1 MPYTRSLSRRETK
14 LAGKTRLH
22 SVCERCHGV
31 TGALKGMPTMK
42 LELMEK
48 QRITPSLKKMAL
60 VKRQKESSMMSDIG
74 LLILRLAVGGLL
86 AGHGTQKLFGWF
98 SGPGLKGT
106 AGWLESLGLKPGTP
120 WATAAST
127 SEFGGGVLTT
137 LGFLHPLGP
146 LGTMGAMIM
155 ATVKAHWGKPIWAS
169 KGGAELPVIN
179 MATALA
185 LTLTGPGR
193 FSLDY
198 VLGIRLPR
206 ALVITIASVEAATV
220 AIGIVSPTTPP
231 PTEKQATTNTVAAG
245 QGTARV

>member
-1 MPYTRSLSRRETK
+1 MKFDVMKKQSIPDTLEEKGVFNGRE
-14 LAGKTRLH
+14 
-22 SVCERCHGV
+22 
-31 TGALKGMPTMK
+31 
-42 LELMEK
+42 
-48 QRITPSLKKMAL
+48 
-60 VKRQKESSMMSDIG
+60 ESSMMSDVG
-74 LLILRLAVGGLL
+74 LLILRLAAGGLL
-86 AGHGTQKLFGWF
+86 VGHGSQKLFGWF

-120 WATAAST
+120 WATAASA

-155 ATVKAHWGKPIWAS
+155 ATVKAHWGKPIWAN

-193 FSLDY
+193 FSLDH
-198 VLGIRLPR
+198 VFGIRLPR
-206 ALVITIASVEAATV
+206 ALVIAIAIVEAAMV
-220 AIGIVSPTTPP
+220 AIGIVSRPTPTPAP
-231 PTEKQATTNTVAAG
+231 AAEQRATMPVEAG
-245 QGTARV
+245 RDS

>member
-1 MPYTRSLSRRETK
+1 
-14 LAGKTRLH
+14 
-22 SVCERCHGV
+22 
-31 TGALKGMPTMK
+31 MK
-42 LELMEK
+42 LDVM
-48 QRITPSLKKMAL
+48 KKKNIPATL
-60 VKRQKESSMMSDIG
+60 EAIGVFKGRKKSSTMSDIG

-86 AGHGTQKLFGWF
+86 TGHGSQKLFGWF
-98 SGPGLKGT
+98 SGPGLKGM
-106 AGWLESLGLKPGTP
+106 AGLLESLGLEPGTP
-120 WATAAST
+120 WATAAAG

-137 LGFLHPLGP
+137 LGFLQPLGP

-179 MATALA
+179 MAAALA

-206 ALVITIASVEAATV
+206 MLIIAIAIVEAAMV
-220 AIGIVSPTTPP
+220 AVGIMSRPTPP
-231 PTEKQATTNTVAAG
+231 PTPPAEKQATTTVAAG
-245 QGTARV
+245 QDTGRA

>member
-1 MPYTRSLSRRETK
+1 M
-14 LAGKTRLH
+14 
-22 SVCERCHGV
+22 
-31 TGALKGMPTMK
+31 MK
-42 LELMEK
+42 MNVMEK
-48 QRITPSLKKMAL
+48 QKMPISLMKRA
-60 VKRQKESSMMSDIG
+60 VIKRQKESSVMRDIG
-74 LLILRLAVGGLL
+74 LLVLRLAVGGLL
-86 AGHGTQKLFGWF
+86 AGHGSQKLFGWF

-106 AGWLESLGLKPGTP
+106 AGWLETLGLKPGTP
-120 WATAAST
+120 WATAASA

-137 LGFLHPLGP
+137 LGLLHPLGP

-206 ALVITIASVEAATV
+206 ALVIAIASVEAVMV
-220 AIGIVSPTTPP
+220 AIGIVSRPTPTPAP
-231 PTEKQATTNTVAAG
+231 AVEQQATMPVEAG
-245 QGTARV
+245 RGS

>member
-1 MPYTRSLSRRETK
+1 MKIDVMKKLSIPDTLEEKGVFNGRE
-14 LAGKTRLH
+14 
-22 SVCERCHGV
+22 
-31 TGALKGMPTMK
+31 
-42 LELMEK
+42 
-48 QRITPSLKKMAL
+48 
-60 VKRQKESSMMSDIG
+60 ESSMMGDLG
-74 LLILRLAVGGLL
+74 LLILRLGAGGLL
-86 AGHGTQKLFGWF
+86 VGHGSQKLFGWF

-120 WATAAST
+120 WATAASA

-193 FSLDY
+193 FSLDH

-206 ALVITIASVEAATV
+206 ALAIAIASVEAATV
-220 AIGIVSPTTPP
+220 AIGILSPTTPPPAP
-231 PTEKQATTNTVAAG
+231 PTEKQATTTTVAAG
-245 QGTARV
+245 LSTGKA

>member
-1 MPYTRSLSRRETK
+1 
-14 LAGKTRLH
+14 
-22 SVCERCHGV
+22 
-31 TGALKGMPTMK
+31 MK
-42 LELMEK
+42 LNVMEK
-48 QRITPSLKKMAL
+48 QSMPDTLNEIGVYKG
-60 VKRQKESSMMSDIG
+60 QEESSMMRDLG

-86 AGHGTQKLFGWF
+86 AGHGSQKLFGWF
-98 SGPGLKGT
+98 SGPGLKGI
-106 AGWLESLGLKPGTP
+106 AGWLESMGLKPGTL
-120 WATAAST
+120 WATAASA

-155 ATVKAHWGKPIWAS
+155 ATVKAHWGKPIWGT

-193 FSLDY
+193 FSLDH

-206 ALVITIASVEAATV
+206 ALVFAIAIVEATMV
-220 AIGIVSPTTPP
+220 AIGILSRPTPPATP
-231 PTEKQATTNTVAAG
+231 PTEKQVPSTVTAG
-245 QGTARV
+245 QGTEGT